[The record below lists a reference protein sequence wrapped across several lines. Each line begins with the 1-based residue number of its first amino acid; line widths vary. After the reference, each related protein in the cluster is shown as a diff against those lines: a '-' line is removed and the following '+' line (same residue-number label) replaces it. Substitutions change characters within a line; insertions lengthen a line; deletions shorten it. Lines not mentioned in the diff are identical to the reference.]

1 MLRCVYQRFDVI
13 KRKDVRSMKLNR
25 IAVTAAAMAVLV
37 LMSSTPIAASSGG
50 LIDVGTDATSYVPIT
65 IDGNYEDWQDKP
77 HSQLS
82 YSWDTG
88 NNYHSAAL
96 YRDDTYVYLHVRMSP
111 TSYTQFNGYNYHFIA
126 DDKWD
131 LYTAAVT
138 PNNVAIVNGNNLL
151 EVRNQNNYQLISGA
165 VGYVTRADGQSDEW
179 ELRIPISAFTGP
191 DKKFR
196 TFSFQCT
203 NLGEQVITATGTPTL
218 PFLLAGT
225 GFVIAAV
232 GYGIKRRKRSAK

>member
-25 IAVTAAAMAVLV
+25 IAVIAAAMAMML
-37 LMSSTPIAASSGG
+37 LLSSTPVAASSGG

-82 YSWDTG
+82 YSWDSG

-111 TSYTQFNGYNYHFIA
+111 TSYTQFNGYNYLFRA
-126 DDKWD
+126 DNKDFYV
-131 LYTAAVT
+131 LAIT
-138 PNNVAIVNGNNLL
+138 PNNTSIVEGDNLL
-151 EVRNQNNYQLISGA
+151 EIRRQNGYQVIYDS
-165 VGYVTRADGQSDEW
+165 VGYVTRTAGQPDEW
-179 ELRIPISAFTGP
+179 ELRFPLEAFPGAS
-191 DKKFR
+191 KNIR
-196 TFSFQCT
+196 TITFQCS
-203 NLGEQVITATGTPTL
+203 NLGEQVLTATGTPTL